1 MADTQDTVMESS
13 GKSGDK
19 QRRDTLL
26 QMHGQKIVSTLYM
39 LIRNVKIHAPENAI
53 FLKPIESL
61 REMMNVIISMDRQL
75 NLQAC
80 DTSVLLNNSLLKF
93 SFNALSNVAYLTKE
107 FEARDIGGFST
118 TRPVTTQEIRDF
130 LHLFSGNFSGSV
142 EAEDGAEGHEL
153 PSIRLAKFAHVKEV
167 LDKLQEEVD
176 LDKQIDRKKYAMTVY
191 ARAVFLIERTFEK
204 VLEGETNLP
213 FSKAA
218 RIVQDMVDLVYEQR
232 SHFLGLTT
240 TKSSGNY
247 LAFHSVN
254 LCLMS
259 IVFGSELGFDRR
271 QLHELGLA
279 ALFSQLG
286 LLDVPE
292 EILSHPGGLTPEE
305 RALIDLYPLRSAK
318 RILQARGLDKSTMSR
333 IVSTYE
339 SKVDYAIPQREADGE
354 VSLIMPKVNLGMYGK
369 IISIVDCYDAL
380 TSSRPFREPYGP
392 EIALALMFSD
402 MKFKFDPVLLRVFM
416 KVMAIQPIKI
426 LSEEESRVRIG

>member
-1 MADTQDTVMESS
+1 MADTNDTILEGH
-13 GKSGDK
+13 GKSSDQ

-26 QMHGQKIVSTLYM
+26 QTHGRKIVSTLYM

-53 FLKPIESL
+53 FLKPIEAL
-61 REMMNVIISMDRQL
+61 RETMNYIISAERQM

-93 SFNALSNVAYLTKE
+93 NFSALSNVAYLTNE
-107 FEARDIGGFST
+107 FEKRDIGGFST

-130 LHLFSGNFSGSV
+130 LHLFSGNYAGSSAP
-142 EAEDGAEGHEL
+142 EEGADGHEL
-153 PSIRLAKFAHVKEV
+153 PSIRLARFAHVKEV
-167 LDKLQEEVD
+167 LDKLQEEID

-191 ARAVFLIERTFEK
+191 ARAVFLIQKTFEK
-204 VLEGETNLP
+204 VLEGETTLP
-213 FSKAA
+213 FAKAA
-218 RIVQDMVDLVYEQR
+218 RIVQDIVDLVFEQK

-240 TKSSGNY
+240 TKSSTEY
-247 LAFHSVN
+247 LPFHSVN
-254 LCLMS
+254 ICLMS

-271 QLHELGLA
+271 QLHDLGMA

-292 EILSHPGGLTPEE
+292 NILSREGGLTREE

-318 RILQARGLDKSTMSR
+318 RILQARGLDKTTMAR
-333 IVSTYE
+333 IVATYE
-339 SKVDYAIPQREADGE
+339 SKVDYALPQKDENGE
-354 VSLIMPKVNLGMYGK
+354 VSLVMPKVNLGMYGK
-369 IISIVDCYDAL
+369 ILGVVDCYDAL
-380 TSSRPFREPYGP
+380 TSTRPFRDPYGP
-392 EIALALMFSD
+392 EIALALMYSD

-426 LSEEESRVRIG
+426 LSKEESSMRIG

>member
-1 MADTQDTVMESS
+1 MSDINETIHEPQM
-13 GKSGDK
+13 KSTDQ

-26 QMHGQKIVSTLYM
+26 QTHGQKIVSTLYM

-61 REMMNVIISMDRQL
+61 RETMNYIVSADRQL

-80 DTSVLLNNSLLKF
+80 DTSVLLNNMLLKF
-93 SFNALSNVAYLTKE
+93 NFSALSNVAYLTNE
-107 FEARDIGGFST
+107 FEKRDIGGFST

-130 LHLFSGNFSGSV
+130 LHLFSGNLSGAFDS
-142 EAEDGAEGHEL
+142 EEGEEGHEL
-153 PSIRLAKFAHVKEV
+153 PSIRLARFAHVKEI
-167 LDKLQEEVD
+167 LDKLQEEID

-191 ARAVFLIERTFEK
+191 ARAVFLIEKTYEK
-204 VLEGETNLP
+204 VLEGDTSLP
-213 FSKAA
+213 FAKAA

-240 TKSSGNY
+240 TKSSGDY

-254 LCLMS
+254 VCLMS

-271 QLHELGLA
+271 QLHDLGLA

-292 EILSHPGGLTPEE
+292 NILAHPGGLTPEE

-318 RILQARGLDKSTMSR
+318 RILQARGLDKSTMAR

-339 SKVDYAIPQREADGE
+339 SKVDYAIPQREMDGE
-354 VSLIMPKVNLGMYGK
+354 ISLIMPKVNLGMYGK
-369 IISIVDCYDAL
+369 IIGIVDCYDSL
-380 TSSRPFREPYGP
+380 TSSRPFRDPYGP

-426 LSEEESRVRIG
+426 LSEDESSVRIG